1 VEENWGAGQ
10 LELGPE
16 AESATVGNIFQGAL
30 MKKFGLSILPAL
42 LLAWALG
49 MSSAK
54 ADTVLTVLPATYS
67 IQFNSVPNA
76 VNASGPSPQSGGPYM
91 FLGGTLDVNA
101 AAATTAQPAASAD
114 LTSGGCTSN
123 GCAGGSYGV
132 GSQVVYHI
140 EVIGGAAGVYVP
152 YYFDTA
158 GGITATGQFGTGNAT
173 VSLIAPGG
181 IGLTGFT
188 AQTILEEDGTV
199 ACSGGCVNST
209 QHISLLSYTQY
220 TVEVTAGAGAFTNSA
235 ASVQAWADP
244 FIFIDPTF
252 ANGNQFSLLISDGV
266 GNTPAVP
273 EPSTWAMMLLGFAG
287 IGFMAY
293 RRKSKPALMAA

>member
-1 VEENWGAGQ
+1 
-10 LELGPE
+10 
-16 AESATVGNIFQGAL
+16 
-30 MKKFGLSILPAL
+30 MKKFGLFILPAL

-54 ADTVLTVLPATYS
+54 ADTVLPATYS
-67 IQFNSVPNA
+67 IQFNSVPGA
-76 VNASGPSPQSGGPYM
+76 VNASGASPQSGGPYM
-91 FLGGTLDVNA
+91 FLGGTLDVSA

-132 GSQVVYHI
+132 SSKVDYHI
-140 EVIGGAAGVYVP
+140 EVIGAAGVNVP

-158 GGITATGQFGTGNAT
+158 GGITATGQFGTGSAT

-209 QHISLLSYTQY
+209 QHISLLSNTQY
-220 TVEVTAGAGAFTNSA
+220 AIEVSAGAGAFTNSA
-235 ASVQAWADP
+235 ASVHAWADP

-273 EPSTWAMMLLGFAG
+273 EPSTWAMMILGFAG
-287 IGFMAY
+287 VGFMAY
-293 RRKSKPALMAA
+293 RRKAKAAMAV